1 MNFTSAD
8 APRPIPAVLVPSAKP
23 AIRRAAVADL
33 EALWPL
39 ARDFATSFRPV
50 RESFEETFRA
60 LLTTP
65 EALVLVA
72 GRGSEVVG
80 YLLAHRHLT
89 FLANGPVVWVEEV
102 MVDAAVR
109 GQGVGRQLMTASEDW
124 AADSGA
130 AYVSLASRRSG
141 DFYRALGYEDSAT
154 FYKRPVTGRA
164 AR

>member
-1 MNFTSAD
+1 MNITSAD
-8 APRPIPAVLVPSAKP
+8 APRPISAVLAPSAKP

-50 RESFEETFRA
+50 RESFEVTFRA

-65 EALVLVA
+65 EALLLVA
-72 GRGSEVVG
+72 DRESEAVG
-80 YLLAHRHLT
+80 YLVAHRHLT
-89 FLANGPVVWVEEV
+89 FLANGLVVWVEEV
-102 MVDAAVR
+102 MVDAAAR
-109 GQGVGRQLMTASEDW
+109 GQGVGRQLMTAAESW
-124 AADSGA
+124 AEDSGA

-141 DFYRALGYEDSAT
+141 AFYDALGYEDSAT